1 MNVSLGAILK
11 QYGSCVVCAA
21 GFIFGMV
28 AVHLMAFNMAIH
40 DASQHLTRQEALWQ
54 TLMHDTLVGVP
65 VGSLCGLGVALI
77 LKQLR
82 ERGKTPQDQ
91 QTPQ

>member
-1 MNVSLGAILK
+1 MK
-11 QYGSCVVCAA
+11 EYGGCVLCAA
-21 GFIFGMV
+21 GFIVGML

-40 DASQHLTRQEALWQ
+40 DVSQHLTRQAALWQ

-77 LKQLR
+77 LKRFR
-82 ERGKTPQDQ
+82 EQGTEPQDQ
-91 QTPQ
+91 QGP